1 MMTIY
6 CVCRNFFLVVSL
18 YCLPLAL
25 SAQIA
30 TRYYETG
37 RKAMLENDYH
47 AAAFY
52 FQKAI
57 QESPEQAEYWHAY
70 AEANRLFNHYA
81 EAAKAYTKINQLKA
95 TANYPLSGFYLG
107 QMLRAQG
114 KYEEAIKRYEAFR
127 KKYPRRDQYTVKADQ
142 DIVSCKWAL
151 ENPSNATEKTAI
163 HLSDS
168 INTPFNEL
176 NPIPLPGDTLLFS
189 SLQNIGSAEKPA
201 FLSRLYRTAH
211 KLIPFPR
218 NGEVHIGNGAF
229 NSDFT
234 AFYFTECSTSNEGK
248 YSCTIWES
256 RFDGQIFSTPQ
267 PLSSSV
273 NLPGYTNT
281 QPGPGKDRQGNN
293 VLYFCSDRPG
303 GKGGLDIWRSRILPD
318 GSYQAAENLGP
329 VVNTA
334 WDEIT
339 PYYDIQQ
346 KKLYFSSQGHT
357 GYGELDIF
365 FTREGLNVWD
375 IPINAGYPV
384 NSPANDMY
392 FTISPDQK
400 NAYLA
405 SNRKGSKFIIT
416 ENCCNDLYRIPFETD
431 KLKDSSL
438 IAEKHKS
445 AAPSPVASS
454 VTSVPVSTD
463 TTKKTLLGSA
473 PAFPFRVYFHND
485 EPNPKSEADTTLL
498 TYSSCYSSYRE
509 KQPDYEKI
517 WSQDSITE
525 TSQNRRAQITKW
537 FAQKVDSGFLQLT
550 QLKVYLNELLQAGKK
565 VDISLGGFCSP
576 LHNNEYNI
584 LLGKRRIAAVINELC
599 SESNDVIYSSYRKGN
614 LKFILLS
621 QGEETAEKNVS
632 DDRQNTTYSVYSP
645 QAAAERRVD
654 ILRLRIY

>member
-1 MMTIY
+1 MMKIY
-6 CVCRNFFLVVSL
+6 CVSRRFFFGVFL

-25 SAQIA
+25 TAQIA
-30 TRYYETG
+30 PRYFETG
-37 RKAMLENDYH
+37 RKAMEENDYH

-57 QESPEQAEYWHAY
+57 QESPEQVDYWHAY
-70 AEANRLFNHYA
+70 AEANRFFNHYA
-81 EAAKAYTKINQLKA
+81 EAAKAYTKIIQLKA
-95 TANYPLSGFYLG
+95 TANFPLSGFYLG

-114 KYEEAIKRYEAFR
+114 KYEEAIKRYENFR
-127 KKYPRRDQYTVKADQ
+127 KKYPRRDQYALKAEQ
-142 DIVSCKWAL
+142 DIASCKWAI
-151 ENPSNATEKTAI
+151 EHPSKATDKLAAR
-163 HLSDS
+163 LSDS

-176 NPIPLPGDTLLFS
+176 NPIPLPGDTLFFS

-201 FLSRLYRTAH
+201 FLSRLYRTAQQ
-211 KLIPFPR
+211 LLPFPKS
-218 NGEVHIGNGAF
+218 GEVHIGNGAF

-234 AFYFTECSTSNEGK
+234 TFYFTECSTDNEGK
-248 YSCTIWES
+248 YTCTIWES
-256 RFDGQIFSTPQ
+256 RFDGQNFSTPQ

-281 QPGPGKDRQGNN
+281 QPGPGKDRQGSN

-318 GSYQAAENLGP
+318 GSYQAAENLGA
-329 VVNTA
+329 VINTA

-339 PYYDIQQ
+339 PFYDVQQ

-375 IPINAGYPV
+375 IPVNVGYPA

-392 FTISPDQK
+392 FTISPDQQ

-416 ENCCNDLYRIPFETD
+416 ENCCNDLYRIPLETEIR
-431 KLKDSSL
+431 KDTSL
-438 IAEKHKS
+438 IAEKPKTPE
-445 AAPSPVASS
+445 PSPVAPS
-454 VTSVPVSTD
+454 VPAAPVSTD
-463 TTKKTLLGSA
+463 NFQKELNLS

-485 EPNPKSEADTTLL
+485 EPNPNSVNDTTILS
-498 TYSSCYSSYRE
+498 YSACYASYKN
-509 KQPDYEKI
+509 KQPDYETS
-517 WSQDSITE
+517 WSRNSIPDSAN
-525 TSQNRRAQITKW
+525 QRRNQIRQW
-537 FAQKVDSGFLQLT
+537 FDQKVDSGFLKIN
-550 QLKVYLNELLQAGKK
+550 QLKRYLVQQLQSGKK
-565 VDISLGGFCSP
+565 VDVSLGGFCSP
-576 LHNNEYNI
+576 LHNNKYNI
-584 LLGKRRIAAVINELC
+584 LLGKRRIATVINELC
-599 SESNDVIYSSYRKGN
+599 SESDGIIYSSYQKGT
-614 LKFILLS
+614 LKFIILS
-621 QGEETAEKNVS
+621 QGEESADRSVS
-632 DDRQNTTYSVYSP
+632 DDRQNTQYSVYAP